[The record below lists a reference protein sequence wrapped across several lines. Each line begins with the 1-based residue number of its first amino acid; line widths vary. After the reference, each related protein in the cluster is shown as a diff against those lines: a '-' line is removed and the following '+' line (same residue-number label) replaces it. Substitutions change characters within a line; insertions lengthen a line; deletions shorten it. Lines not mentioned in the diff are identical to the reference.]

1 MTNQLQFLM
10 LDEVRDRGVEA
21 AGDVWPTD
29 SMALSRLFERGATF
43 LDGSAALSPIKGN
56 APAELLDALNVSR
69 EDLLLVEALHL
80 LTRHVTF
87 MFTRN
92 GDALEKVWLGLAD
105 RHLEIRAEIVERRR
119 AEEQLKRDLKALGGA
134 VVHLPEHEV
143 LPVSDGD
150 RP

>member
-1 MTNQLQFLM
+1 MTSQLQFSM
-10 LDEVRDRGVEA
+10 LDEVRDRGIEA

-43 LDGSAALSPIKGN
+43 LDSGGTLPPIKGN
-56 APAELLDALNVSR
+56 APPELLETLNVSR
-69 EDLLLVEALHL
+69 GDLFLVEALHL

-105 RHLEIRAEIVERRR
+105 RHLEIRA
-119 AEEQLKRDLKALGGA
+119 
-134 VVHLPEHEV
+134 
-143 LPVSDGD
+143 
-150 RP
+150 

>member
-29 SMALSRLFERGATF
+29 SMALSRLFERGAAF
-43 LDGSAALSPIKGN
+43 LDGGGTLPPIKGS
-56 APAELLDALNVSR
+56 APAELLEALNVSR

-87 MFTRN
+87 MLTRN
-92 GDALEKVWLGLAD
+92 GESLEKIWLGLAD
-105 RHLEIRAEIVERRR
+105 RHLEIRTEIV
-119 AEEQLKRDLKALGGA
+119 
-134 VVHLPEHEV
+134 
-143 LPVSDGD
+143 
-150 RP
+150 